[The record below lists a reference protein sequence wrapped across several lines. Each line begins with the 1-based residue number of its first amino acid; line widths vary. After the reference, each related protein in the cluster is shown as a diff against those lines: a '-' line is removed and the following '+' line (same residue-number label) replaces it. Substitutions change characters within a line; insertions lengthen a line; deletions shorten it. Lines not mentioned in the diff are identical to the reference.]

1 MNIPLNIDWQQILLH
16 LFNFIIL
23 GGGLYFLLYKPVK
36 NFMDKRTKYY
46 EDMDKAAKDKLAE
59 AEDTKAEFK
68 RRMADAEGEIEAK
81 RVAASKEIAE
91 QNVRELQ
98 RATAE
103 AEKIISDAKQGAKR
117 EYDKAIANAKK
128 DIADMAMTAAEKIV
142 YSSVSD
148 SFDAFLDTAEENGEA
163 Q

>member
-23 GGGLYFLLYKPVK
+23 GGGLYFLLFKPVK
-36 NFMDKRTKYY
+36 KFMDKRVKYY
-46 EDMDKAAKDKLAE
+46 EDMDKAAKDKIAE
-59 AEDTKAEFK
+59 AESTKAEFT
-68 RRMADAEGEIEAK
+68 RRLADAEGEIEAK

-91 QNVRELQ
+91 QNMREIAH
-98 RATAE
+98 ATAE
-103 AEKIISDAKQGAKR
+103 AEKIISDAKHGAER
-117 EYDKAIANAKK
+117 EYEKAIANAKK

-148 SFDAFLDTAEENGEA
+148 SFDAFLNVAEENGEA